1 MAALDDAVCVD
12 PPLVMVSSVAQAL
25 RNNRDKDKITAR

>member
-1 MAALDDAVCVD
+1 MAALDDDVD